1 MLESKMADKECIYL
15 TSDGGTHKVGDR
27 IILTGKVIEVFRNRN
42 SEQVILIEIKKDN
55 SLAFHQ

>member
-1 MLESKMADKECIYL
+1 MADKECIYL